1 MKEPKYSNP
10 NHVKSAW
17 ARDRNHGVELGGG
30 NRDDAMRLEGREDE
44 GDRVRANCGIRS
56 TAEVEERKCRVIQL
70 DVTPLHIV
78 AVT

>member
-1 MKEPKYSNP
+1 
-10 NHVKSAW
+10 
-17 ARDRNHGVELGGG
+17 
-30 NRDDAMRLEGREDE
+30 MRLEGREDE